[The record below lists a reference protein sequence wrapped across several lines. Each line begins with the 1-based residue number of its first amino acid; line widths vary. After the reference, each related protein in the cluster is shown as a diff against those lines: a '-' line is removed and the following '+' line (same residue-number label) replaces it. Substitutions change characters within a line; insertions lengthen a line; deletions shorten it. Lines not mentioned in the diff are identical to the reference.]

1 MILYRHF
8 KKEIHDII
16 EKDKL
21 LSLAESVV
29 DWKQYSDNRRTA
41 DFYEKRW
48 NQEYIEKN
56 KLQNVINFFGET
68 EHLYRYQFLKFNPN
82 SALPYHIDVNRLG
95 AISIPLSDNAAPIE
109 YEEYGLVNYNYGAI
123 INVTRKHRVTN
134 NNCIRYMFQLSLYN
148 PIDFYF
154 NKFDKFLEDS
164 RD

>member
-95 AISIPLSDNAAPIE
+95 AISKKRAEAPKTKLPAFKVCLTPCW
-109 YEEYGLVNYNYGAI
+109 Y
-123 INVTRKHRVTN
+123 T
-134 NNCIRYMFQLSLYN
+134 
-148 PIDFYF
+148 P
-154 NKFDKFLEDS
+154 
-164 RD
+164 